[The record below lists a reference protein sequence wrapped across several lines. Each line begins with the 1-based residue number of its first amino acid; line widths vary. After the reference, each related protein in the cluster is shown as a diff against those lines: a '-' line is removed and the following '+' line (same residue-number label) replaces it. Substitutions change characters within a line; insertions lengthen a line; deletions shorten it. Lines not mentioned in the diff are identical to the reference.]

1 MKFNKK
7 TFACLAIALV
17 IGALA
22 GFWAI
27 NGEWAVGDRAES
39 RKVQR
44 VKTSSVVRTGA
55 NSKKITEISLEE
67 RDGKRSV
74 RIMESDIVRPDV
86 SVDDDDDEAKLTP
99 QQRAALKEL
108 QSALDDDDLKAVRR
122 ALEKMIAKTSSGGT
136 LESLPVAM
144 RTRAL
149 EALGWFGKDAVNDL
163 VPFLADSNVEV
174 SNDAFEKFQLAI
186 SECDDDVE
194 KSVIVKTMMRAISD
208 AEQIDTML
216 NNLNDMRNSVRAETI
231 ASILTDGTDNARRI
245 MMEQLGEYTDSDVE
259 TVDDLER
266 WVVENPDESD
276 ADEIYG
282 ERHGE
287 SEAE

>member
-122 ALEKMIAKTSSGGT
+122 ALEKMI
-136 LESLPVAM
+136 AM

-282 ERHGE
+282 ERSGE
-287 SEAE
+287 SESE